1 MTTLLLPLDVVTSI
15 STLGSKANLIGT
27 YTIINEDGDPADIS
41 YQLKKDLVNSFGDI
55 DSSNNPVYFI
65 YTSSPLNKSYAVY
78 EEIVYG
84 CRYVEGSDNIFYPFD
99 SIYFT
104 KGNDVVITG
113 GALDITYSLNS
124 KAPAVIDPSTGA
136 VAVTGNSTTEYDY
149 SVVIKSKEAGAI
161 TISGKIYF
169 GYREPEI
176 GDYAYADGTFSKTLI
191 KSKTLVG
198 MVFAKKVNG
207 SDTSKLDLLVLG
219 TDTVDGMCGPDY
231 YTYNA
236 NRFQIDKT
244 NGLNQSKVY
253 ELLTNLFYPDPSTDS
268 PPLSEEGNYTGPY
281 MGVEPIGVPTDTVT
295 FETNTTTYP
304 SRLGK
309 TNTYTYKA
317 IADYHLTTLAQ
328 NDTKDFFVFMRNTN
342 SYMNGAYEVQDLT
355 TEDFSNICDYFNTRL
370 STYAPSGSN
379 AQGSLNNSS
388 YAQLLYPAFYNA
400 CLYYPKVNSGES
412 LHTGYSKGNWYV
424 PSVDEVRILIANR
437 IKSTTAS
444 SNASQSASDWDSKE
458 YKGSGMFT
466 DSNKGKFAGFLID
479 LGATNSY

>member
-1 MTTLLLPLDVVTSI
+1 MFEVSEVQYKTDKLSEKGKIGMYLD
-15 STLGSKANLIGT
+15 
-27 YTIINEDGDPADIS
+27 
-41 YQLKKDLVNSFGDI
+41 
-55 DSSNNPVYFI
+55 
-65 YTSSPLNKSYAVY
+65 NKWY
-78 EEIVYG
+78 EIK
-84 CRYVEGSDNIFYPFD
+84 FD
-99 SIYFT
+99 KNT
-104 KGNDVVITG
+104 KGNDVVITD

-124 KAPAVIDPSTGA
+124 KAPAIIDPSTGA

-236 NRFQIDKT
+236 NMFQIDKT

-253 ELLTNLFYPDPSTDS
+253 ELLTSLFYPDPSTDS
-268 PPLSEEGNYTGPY
+268 PPLSEENYSGPY
-281 MGVEPIGVPTDTVT
+281 MGVEPISVPTDTIT
-295 FETNTTTYP
+295 FETSTSRYP

-309 TNTYTYKA
+309 DNTYTYKA
-317 IADYHLTTLAQ
+317 IADQHLATLAQ

-370 STYAPSGSN
+370 STYAPSGSA
-379 AQGSLNNSS
+379 AQGSLTNSS

-400 CLYYPKVNSGES
+400 CLYSPTVNTGES
-412 LHTGYSKGNWYV
+412 LHTSYSKGNWYV
-424 PSVDEVRILIANR
+424 PSVDEL
-437 IKSTTAS
+437 
-444 SNASQSASDWDSKE
+444 E
-458 YKGSGMFT
+458 Y
-466 DSNKGKFAGFLID
+466 
-479 LGATNSY
+479 